1 MASSKERKGKKPRQ
15 KKMKGNIL
23 EQIKD
28 VYFKDLPD
36 WLQSDLMEIHK
47 IIVQGCHDEWQK
59 PFYDDLRKS
68 DWAKSMYDEFIEMP
82 MGKRNTGSA
91 RLYKK
96 KNRYSC
102 MIQITGHVPNNR
114 EDIPH
119 EEFHEFIR
127 AVHINLKAKIR
138 RKYDMALVCESEHGE
153 HFEGFDVW
161 PKQKVAKELWDQY
174 PDVKVI
180 EDKPH
185 TEEEV
190 TESTHI
196 YSMDLECLPYGLQ
209 ERVLASNRFIRD
221 NIMVHASDKLLGE
234 KGFAEFVSS
243 ADLMDDDVG
252 YTEITEAEES
262 NGRIYLTGPLHLK
275 GVKDYKE
282 EVTDLIRYTCDNLN
296 FLMKNDPTKKV
307 LFERNQFVLDLQPEY
322 ADKVV
327 EYALVEST
335 EPNLEKKTKLDAFVI
350 QHNVD
355 HSNSRIDMSMLEQ
368 AEKATGTKFGKE
380 LTAYLLKYGYLG
392 FEHVELYGMNSR
404 QGLKSDLVSQT
415 KYLHQHY
422 PDTSSLVA
430 IENQGEGDY
439 YLVDSED
446 NVYEYDTN
454 MKQLR
459 KTGLKL
465 FKYILKRFKAA
476 LKDSEPHKTKTY
488 NKESADDDFFYQE
501 SDDHSEP
508 SNPRTTLDSLADT
521 ILKSQSVTLSVAN
534 TIATVITTHL
544 LKEWAPGYTKFNIVL
559 SKANTGNT
567 LELKIPTMT
576 RDFIGRFVESRESVE
591 GFLHQN
597 PTITVRMSSDIF
609 RTMKNKSDLYTFFR
623 SLIKYYADGLPRCAL
638 RLQSAIGTLHRKQKF
653 QLTQSTLRGLVVLP
667 FKMLTVFDDV
677 DMTKKNFNVTVKEI
691 ASVCKYITGIAQN
704 HSSDDKNSILD
715 GLRTVIDAF
724 NECTEFDENLK
735 AIRAAFT
742 YLQEVFM
749 DPDAWE
755 KSNGI
760 GQDQQV
766 VLHETYPPP
775 YPAVDYL
782 QEATRLKKPKQ
793 LPRDLVAYIPIE
805 TDSIDGAN
813 DTMMLASFCL
823 GIVALVEDYIELID
837 TANPRY
843 IVPHPRPYLV
853 TLRTELLECY
863 KNIMATKIPD
873 KKNRPYLDI
882 HYPAGMEG

>member
-161 PKQKVAKELWDQY
+161 PKQKVAKELWEQY
-174 PDVKVI
+174 PDVKII

-185 TEEEV
+185 TEAEV
-190 TESTHI
+190 TESTHT

-209 ERVLASNRFIRD
+209 ERVLASNEFIRG
-221 NIMVHASDKLLGE
+221 NITMNASDKLLGE

-243 ADLMDDDVG
+243 ADLTDDDVG
-252 YTEITEAEES
+252 YTEITESENS
-262 NGRIYLTGPLHLK
+262 VGRIYLTGPLYLK

-296 FLMKNDPTKKV
+296 FLMKDPTKKV
-307 LFERNQFVLDLQPEY
+307 IFERNQFVLELQPEY
-322 ADKVV
+322 AGKVV
-327 EYALVEST
+327 EYALVESA
-335 EPNLEKKTKLDAFVI
+335 EPILEKKTKLDPSI
-350 QHNVD
+350 
-355 HSNSRIDMSMLEQ
+355 
-368 AEKATGTKFGKE
+368 
-380 LTAYLLKYGYLG
+380 
-392 FEHVELYGMNSR
+392 
-404 QGLKSDLVSQT
+404 
-415 KYLHQHY
+415 
-422 PDTSSLVA
+422 
-430 IENQGEGDY
+430 
-439 YLVDSED
+439 
-446 NVYEYDTN
+446 
-454 MKQLR
+454 LR
-459 KTGLKL
+459 KANT
-465 FKYILKRFKAA
+465 YIG
-476 LKDSEPHKTKTY
+476 
-488 NKESADDDFFYQE
+488 ESADDDFFYDDFFYQE

-508 SNPRTTLDSLADT
+508 SNPRATLDSLADT
-521 ILKSQSVTLSVAN
+521 ILKSQSVTPAVAN

-597 PTITVRMSSDIF
+597 PTITVRMSSSIF

-677 DMTKKNFNVTVKEI
+677 DMRKKNFNVTAKEI
-691 ASVCKYITGIAQN
+691 ASVCKYITDIAQN

-715 GLRTVIDAF
+715 GLRKVIDAF

-735 AIRAAFT
+735 AIRAAYT
-742 YLQEVFM
+742 YLQEGFM
-749 DPDAWE
+749 DSDAWE

-760 GQDQQV
+760 WQDQQV
-766 VLHETYPPP
+766 DLQETYHHPDPEV
-775 YPAVDYL
+775 AYL
-782 QEATRLKKPKQ
+782 QEANRVKKLKK
-793 LPRDLVAYIPIE
+793 LPRDLVAYITIE
-805 TDSIDGAN
+805 TESIEDAN
-813 DTMMLASFCL
+813 DKMMIASYCL
-823 GIVALVEDYIELID
+823 GKLDIVEWYIELID

-882 HYPAGMEG
+882 QYPAGMEG

>member
-59 PFYDDLRKS
+59 PFYDDLRKN

-161 PKQKVAKELWDQY
+161 PKQKIAKELWEQY

-196 YSMDLECLPYGLQ
+196 YSMDFECLPYGLQ
-209 ERVLASNRFIRD
+209 ERVLASNEYIRD
-221 NIMVHASDKLLGE
+221 NITENASDKLLGE

-252 YTEITEAEES
+252 YTEITESEEAT
-262 NGRIYLTGPLHLK
+262 GRIYLTGPLYLK

-296 FLMKNDPTKKV
+296 FLMHDSTKKV
-307 LFERNQFVLDLQPEY
+307 LFERNQFVLALQPEY
-322 ADKVV
+322 AGKVV
-327 EYALVEST
+327 AYALVESA
-335 EPNLEKKTKLDAFVI
+335 EPNLEK
-350 QHNVD
+350 
-355 HSNSRIDMSMLEQ
+355 
-368 AEKATGTKFGKE
+368 
-380 LTAYLLKYGYLG
+380 
-392 FEHVELYGMNSR
+392 
-404 QGLKSDLVSQT
+404 
-415 KYLHQHY
+415 
-422 PDTSSLVA
+422 
-430 IENQGEGDY
+430 
-439 YLVDSED
+439 
-446 NVYEYDTN
+446 
-454 MKQLR
+454 
-459 KTGLKL
+459 
-465 FKYILKRFKAA
+465 KRFKAA
-476 LKDSEPHKTKTY
+476 LKDSKLHKDKIHK
-488 NKESADDDFFYQE
+488 NEFIDGDFFYRE
-501 SDDHSEP
+501 SDDRSEP
-508 SNPRTTLDSLADT
+508 SNPRATLDSLADT
-521 ILKSQSVTLSVAN
+521 ILKSQSVTPAVAN

-559 SKANTGNT
+559 SKANTGNV

-597 PTITVRMSSDIF
+597 PTITVRMSPGIF

-623 SLIKYYADGLPRCAL
+623 SLIKYYAEGLPRCAL
-638 RLQSAIGTLHRKQKF
+638 HLQSAIGTLHRKQKF

-691 ASVCKYITGIAQN
+691 GSVYKYITGIAQSY
-704 HSSDDKNSILD
+704 SSDDKNSILD
-715 GLRTVIDAF
+715 GLRKVIDAF

-735 AIRAAFT
+735 AIRAAVT
-742 YLQEVFM
+742 YLQEGFI
-749 DPDAWE
+749 DSDAWE
-755 KSNGI
+755 KHNGI
-760 GQDQQV
+760 WQDQQV
-766 VLHETYPPP
+766 DFQETYHHPDPEV
-775 YPAVDYL
+775 AYL
-782 QEATRLKKPKQ
+782 QEANRVKKLKK
-793 LPRDLVAYIPIE
+793 LPRDLVAYITIE
-805 TDSIDGAN
+805 TESIEDAN
-813 DTMMLASFCL
+813 DKMMIASYCL
-823 GIVALVEDYIELID
+823 GKLDIVEWYIELID

>member
-59 PFYDDLRKS
+59 SFYDDLRKS

-161 PKQKVAKELWDQY
+161 PKQKVAKELWEQY
-174 PDVKVI
+174 PNVKVI

-190 TESTHI
+190 TESTRT
-196 YSMDLECLPYGLQ
+196 YSMDFECLPYGLQ
-209 ERVLASNRFIRD
+209 ERVLASNEFIRN
-221 NIMVHASDKLLGE
+221 NITVHASDKLLGE

-296 FLMKNDPTKKV
+296 FLMKDPTKKV
-307 LFERNQFVLDLQPEY
+307 LFERNQFVLELQPGY

-327 EYALVEST
+327 EYALVESA
-335 EPNLEKKTKLDAFVI
+335 EPILKKKTKAKI
-350 QHNVD
+350 Y
-355 HSNSRIDMSMLEQ
+355 
-368 AEKATGTKFGKE
+368 KG
-380 LTAYLLKYGYLG
+380 
-392 FEHVELYGMNSR
+392 
-404 QGLKSDLVSQT
+404 
-415 KYLHQHY
+415 
-422 PDTSSLVA
+422 
-430 IENQGEGDY
+430 
-439 YLVDSED
+439 
-446 NVYEYDTN
+446 
-454 MKQLR
+454 
-459 KTGLKL
+459 
-465 FKYILKRFKAA
+465 
-476 LKDSEPHKTKTY
+476 
-488 NKESADDDFFYQE
+488 ESAEDDFFYQE
-501 SDDHSEP
+501 SDDRSEP
-508 SNPRTTLDSLADT
+508 SNPRATLDSLADT
-521 ILKSQSVTLSVAN
+521 ILKTQSVTPAVAN

-597 PTITVRMSSDIF
+597 PTITVRMSSGIF

-677 DMTKKNFNVTVKEI
+677 DMSKKNFNVTAKEI
-691 ASVCKYITGIAQN
+691 ASVCKYITGITQN

-715 GLRTVIDAF
+715 GLRNVIDAF

-735 AIRAAFT
+735 AIRAAFA
-742 YLQEVFM
+742 YMENGFI
-749 DPDAWE
+749 DSDAWE

-760 GQDQQV
+760 WQDQQV
-766 VLHETYPPP
+766 DLQETYHHPDPEV
-775 YPAVDYL
+775 AYL
-782 QEATRLKKPKQ
+782 QEANRVKKLKK
-793 LPRDLVAYIPIE
+793 LPRDLVAYITIE
-805 TDSIDGAN
+805 TESIEDAN
-813 DTMMLASFCL
+813 DKMMIASYCL
-823 GIVALVEDYIELID
+823 GKLDIVEWYIELID

-873 KKNRPYLDI
+873 KKNRPYLDVQ
-882 HYPAGMEG
+882 YPAGMEG

>member
-59 PFYDDLRKS
+59 PFYDDLRKN

-161 PKQKVAKELWDQY
+161 PKQKVAKELWEQY

-190 TESTHI
+190 TESTHT
-196 YSMDLECLPYGLQ
+196 YTMDLECLPYGLQ
-209 ERVLASNRFIRD
+209 ERVLASNAFIRD
-221 NIMVHASDKLLGE
+221 NIAANASDKLLGE

-252 YTEITEAEES
+252 YTEILESEES
-262 NGRIYLTGPLHLK
+262 NGRIYLTGPLYIK

-296 FLMKNDPTKKV
+296 FLMKDPTKKV
-307 LFERNQFVLDLQPEY
+307 LFERNQFVLELQPEY
-322 ADKVV
+322 AGKVV
-327 EYALVEST
+327 EYALVERA
-335 EPNLEKKTKLDAFVI
+335 EPILKKKTKAKI
-350 QHNVD
+350 Y
-355 HSNSRIDMSMLEQ
+355 
-368 AEKATGTKFGKE
+368 K
-380 LTAYLLKYGYLG
+380 
-392 FEHVELYGMNSR
+392 
-404 QGLKSDLVSQT
+404 
-415 KYLHQHY
+415 
-422 PDTSSLVA
+422 
-430 IENQGEGDY
+430 GES
-439 YLVDSED
+439 V
-446 NVYEYDTN
+446 
-454 MKQLR
+454 
-459 KTGLKL
+459 
-465 FKYILKRFKAA
+465 
-476 LKDSEPHKTKTY
+476 
-488 NKESADDDFFYQE
+488 DDDFFYQE

-508 SNPRTTLDSLADT
+508 SNPRATLDSLADT
-521 ILKSQSVTLSVAN
+521 ILKSQSVTPAVAN
-534 TIATVITTHL
+534 TIATVIATHL

-567 LELKIPTMT
+567 LELKIPTVT
-576 RDFIGRFVESRESVE
+576 RDFIGRFVESRESIE

-597 PTITVRMSSDIF
+597 PTITVRMSSGIF

-677 DMTKKNFNVTVKEI
+677 DMTKKNFNITTKEI
-691 ASVCKYITGIAQN
+691 ASVCKYITDIAQN

-735 AIRAAFT
+735 AIRSAFA
-742 YLQEVFM
+742 YMENGFI
-749 DPDAWE
+749 DSDAWE

-760 GQDQQV
+760 WQDQQV
-766 VLHETYPPP
+766 DLQETYHHPDPEV
-775 YPAVDYL
+775 AYL
-782 QEATRLKKPKQ
+782 QEANRVKKLKK
-793 LPRDLVAYIPIE
+793 LPRDLVAYITIE
-805 TDSIDGAN
+805 TESID
-813 DTMMLASFCL
+813 
-823 GIVALVEDYIELID
+823 
-837 TANPRY
+837 
-843 IVPHPRPYLV
+843 HQ
-853 TLRTELLECY
+853 LRVGGGG
-863 KNIMATKIPD
+863 
-873 KKNRPYLDI
+873 R
-882 HYPAGMEG
+882 PAGARLHLQHRHHRAQRRHLDGGVLLREQEDLPRERKGCLSAVRAWNEKTGAPASL

>member
-161 PKQKVAKELWDQY
+161 PKQKVAKELWEQY

-196 YSMDLECLPYGLQ
+196 YSMDFECLPYGLQ
-209 ERVLASNRFIRD
+209 ERVLASNEFIRN
-221 NIMVHASDKLLGE
+221 NIIVHASDKLLGE

-243 ADLMDDDVG
+243 ADLTDDDVG
-252 YTEITEAEES
+252 YTEITESEES
-262 NGRIYLTGPLHLK
+262 NGRIYLTGPLYLK

-282 EVTDLIRYTCDNLN
+282 EVTDLIRYTCDQLN
-296 FLMKNDPTKKV
+296 FLMKDPTKKV

-322 ADKVV
+322 AGKVV
-327 EYALVEST
+327 EYALVEGA
-335 EPNLEKKTKLDAFVI
+335 EPILEKKTK
-350 QHNVD
+350 VD
-355 HSNSRIDMSMLEQ
+355 YSI
-368 AEKATGTKFGKE
+368 
-380 LTAYLLKYGYLG
+380 
-392 FEHVELYGMNSR
+392 
-404 QGLKSDLVSQT
+404 
-415 KYLHQHY
+415 
-422 PDTSSLVA
+422 
-430 IENQGEGDY
+430 
-439 YLVDSED
+439 
-446 NVYEYDTN
+446 
-454 MKQLR
+454 LR
-459 KTGLKL
+459 KANT
-465 FKYILKRFKAA
+465 YIG
-476 LKDSEPHKTKTY
+476 
-488 NKESADDDFFYQE
+488 ESADDDFFYQE
-501 SDDHSEP
+501 SDDRSEP
-508 SNPRTTLDSLADT
+508 SNPRATLDSLADT
-521 ILKSQSVTLSVAN
+521 ILKSQSVTPAVAN

-591 GFLHQN
+591 GFLHQD
-597 PTITVRMSSDIF
+597 PTITVRMSSGIF

-677 DMTKKNFNVTVKEI
+677 DMSKKNFNVTAKEI

-715 GLRTVIDAF
+715 GLRKVIDAF

-735 AIRAAFT
+735 AIRAAYS
-742 YLQEVFM
+742 YLQEGFI
-749 DPDAWE
+749 DSDAWE

-760 GQDQQV
+760 WQDQQV
-766 VLHETYPPP
+766 DLQETYHHPDPEV
-775 YPAVDYL
+775 AYL
-782 QEATRLKKPKQ
+782 QEANRVKKLKK
-793 LPRDLVAYIPIE
+793 LPRDLVAYITIE
-805 TDSIDGAN
+805 TESIEDAN
-813 DTMMLASFCL
+813 DKMMIASYCL
-823 GIVALVEDYIELID
+823 GKLDIVEWYIELID

-873 KKNRPYLDI
+873 KKNRPYLDVQ
-882 HYPAGMEG
+882 YPAGMEG

>member
-161 PKQKVAKELWDQY
+161 PKQKVAKELWEQY
-174 PDVKVI
+174 PDVKII

-185 TEEEV
+185 TEAEV
-190 TESTHI
+190 TESTHT

-209 ERVLASNRFIRD
+209 ERVLASNEFIRG
-221 NIMVHASDKLLGE
+221 NITMNASDKLLGE

-243 ADLMDDDVG
+243 ADLTDDDVG
-252 YTEITEAEES
+252 YTEITESENS
-262 NGRIYLTGPLHLK
+262 VGRIYLTGPLYLK

-296 FLMKNDPTKKV
+296 FLMKDPTKKV
-307 LFERNQFVLDLQPEY
+307 IFERNQFVLELQPEY
-322 ADKVV
+322 AGKVV
-327 EYALVEST
+327 EYALVESA
-335 EPNLEKKTKLDAFVI
+335 EPILEKKTKLDPSI
-350 QHNVD
+350 
-355 HSNSRIDMSMLEQ
+355 
-368 AEKATGTKFGKE
+368 
-380 LTAYLLKYGYLG
+380 
-392 FEHVELYGMNSR
+392 
-404 QGLKSDLVSQT
+404 
-415 KYLHQHY
+415 
-422 PDTSSLVA
+422 
-430 IENQGEGDY
+430 
-439 YLVDSED
+439 
-446 NVYEYDTN
+446 
-454 MKQLR
+454 LR
-459 KTGLKL
+459 KANT
-465 FKYILKRFKAA
+465 YIG
-476 LKDSEPHKTKTY
+476 
-488 NKESADDDFFYQE
+488 ESADDDFFYDDFFYQE

-508 SNPRTTLDSLADT
+508 SNPRATLDSLADT
-521 ILKSQSVTLSVAN
+521 ILKSQSVTPAVAN

-597 PTITVRMSSDIF
+597 PTITVRMSSGIF

-677 DMTKKNFNVTVKEI
+677 DMSKKNFNVTTKEM
-691 ASVCKYITGIAQN
+691 AGVCKYITNIAQN

-715 GLRTVIDAF
+715 GLRSVINAF
-724 NECTEFDENLK
+724 NESTEFDENLK

-742 YLQEVFM
+742 YLEKGLTES
-749 DPDAWE
+749 DAWE
-755 KSNGI
+755 KHNGI
-760 GQDQQV
+760 WQDQQV
-766 VLHETYPPP
+766 DLQETYHHPDPEV
-775 YPAVDYL
+775 AYL
-782 QEATRLKKPKQ
+782 QEANRVKKLKK
-793 LPRDLVAYIPIE
+793 LPRDLVAYITIE
-805 TDSIDGAN
+805 TESIEDAN
-813 DTMMLASFCL
+813 DKMMIASYCL
-823 GIVALVEDYIELID
+823 GKLDIVEWYIELID

-882 HYPAGMEG
+882 QYPAGMEG

>member
-161 PKQKVAKELWDQY
+161 PKQKVAKELWEQY

-190 TESTHI
+190 TESTHT
-196 YSMDLECLPYGLQ
+196 YTMDLECLPYGLQ
-209 ERVLASNRFIRD
+209 ETVLVSNAFIRD
-221 NIMVHASDKLLGE
+221 NITANASDKLLGE

-243 ADLMDDDVG
+243 ADLTDDDVG
-252 YTEITEAEES
+252 YTEITESEES

-282 EVTDLIRYTCDNLN
+282 EVTDLIRYTCDQLN
-296 FLMKNDPTKKV
+296 FLMKDPTKKV

-327 EYALVEST
+327 EYALVESA
-335 EPNLEKKTKLDAFVI
+335 EPNLEKKTKRDYSIA
-350 QHNVD
+350 
-355 HSNSRIDMSMLEQ
+355 
-368 AEKATGTKFGKE
+368 
-380 LTAYLLKYGYLG
+380 
-392 FEHVELYGMNSR
+392 
-404 QGLKSDLVSQT
+404 KS
-415 KYLHQHY
+415 K
-422 PDTSSLVA
+422 
-430 IENQGEGDY
+430 
-439 YLVDSED
+439 
-446 NVYEYDTN
+446 
-454 MKQLR
+454 K
-459 KTGLKL
+459 
-465 FKYILKRFKAA
+465 KAA
-476 LKDSEPHKTKTY
+476 LKD
-488 NKESADDDFFYQE
+488 DDDFFYQE
-501 SDDHSEP
+501 SDNRSEP
-508 SNPRTTLDSLADT
+508 SNPRATLDSLADT
-521 ILKSQSVTLSVAN
+521 ILKSQSVTPAAAN

-597 PTITVRMSSDIF
+597 PTITVRMSSGIF

-677 DMTKKNFNVTVKEI
+677 DMTKKNFNVTTKEI
-691 ASVCKYITGIAQN
+691 ASVYKYITGIAQN

-715 GLRTVIDAF
+715 GLRKVIDAF

-735 AIRAAFT
+735 AIRAAYT
-742 YLQEVFM
+742 YLQEGFI
-749 DPDAWE
+749 DSDAWE

-760 GQDQQV
+760 WQDQQV
-766 VLHETYPPP
+766 DLQETYHHPDPEV
-775 YPAVDYL
+775 AYL
-782 QEATRLKKPKQ
+782 QEANRVKKLKK
-793 LPRDLVAYIPIE
+793 LPRDLVAYITIE
-805 TDSIDGAN
+805 TESIEDAN
-813 DTMMLASFCL
+813 DKMMIASYCL
-823 GIVALVEDYIELID
+823 GKLDIVEWYIELID

-873 KKNRPYLDI
+873 KKNRPYLDVQ
-882 HYPAGMEG
+882 YPAGMEG

>member
-59 PFYDDLRKS
+59 PFYDDLRKN

-161 PKQKVAKELWDQY
+161 PKQKVAKELWEQY

-190 TESTHI
+190 TESTHT

-209 ERVLASNRFIRD
+209 ERVLASNKFIRD
-221 NIMVHASDKLLGE
+221 NITVHASDKLLGE

-243 ADLMDDDVG
+243 ADLLDDDVG
-252 YTEITEAEES
+252 YTEITESEEAT
-262 NGRIYLTGPLHLK
+262 GRIYLTGPLYLK
-275 GVKDYKE
+275 GVKEYKE

-296 FLMKNDPTKKV
+296 FLMKDPTKKV
-307 LFERNQFVLDLQPEY
+307 LFERNQFVLALQPEY
-322 ADKVV
+322 AGKVV
-327 EYALVEST
+327 EYALVESA
-335 EPNLEKKTKLDAFVI
+335 EPNLAKKC
-350 QHNVD
+350 
-355 HSNSRIDMSMLEQ
+355 
-368 AEKATGTKFGKE
+368 
-380 LTAYLLKYGYLG
+380 
-392 FEHVELYGMNSR
+392 
-404 QGLKSDLVSQT
+404 
-415 KYLHQHY
+415 
-422 PDTSSLVA
+422 
-430 IENQGEGDY
+430 
-439 YLVDSED
+439 
-446 NVYEYDTN
+446 
-454 MKQLR
+454 
-459 KTGLKL
+459 
-465 FKYILKRFKAA
+465 FKAA
-476 LKDSEPHKTKTY
+476 LKDSELRKAKTY
-488 NKESADDDFFYQE
+488 KKESVDDDFFYHE
-501 SDDHSEP
+501 SDDRSEP
-508 SNPRTTLDSLADT
+508 SNPRATLDSLADT
-521 ILKSQSVTLSVAN
+521 ILKSQSVTPAVAN
-534 TIATVITTHL
+534 TIATVITSHL
-544 LKEWAPGYTKFNIVL
+544 LKEWAPGYTKFNIAL

-576 RDFIGRFVESRESVE
+576 RDFINRFVESRESVE

-597 PTITVRMSSDIF
+597 PTITVRMSPGIF

-638 RLQSAIGTLHRKQKF
+638 HLQSAIGTLHRKQKF
-653 QLTQSTLRGLVVLP
+653 QLSQSTLRGLVVLP

-677 DMTKKNFNVTVKEI
+677 DMSKKNFNVTSKEI
-691 ASVCKYITGIAQN
+691 ASVYKYITGIAQN

-735 AIRAAFT
+735 AIRAAYT
-742 YLQEVFM
+742 YLQEGFI
-749 DPDAWE
+749 DSDAWE
-755 KSNGI
+755 KLNGI
-760 GQDQQV
+760 WQDQQV
-766 VLHETYPPP
+766 DLQETYHHPDPEV
-775 YPAVDYL
+775 AYL
-782 QEATRLKKPKQ
+782 QEANRVKKLKK
-793 LPRDLVAYIPIE
+793 LPRDLVAYITIE
-805 TDSIDGAN
+805 TESIEDAN
-813 DTMMLASFCL
+813 DKMMIASYCL
-823 GIVALVEDYIELID
+823 GKLDIVEWYIELID

-873 KKNRPYLDI
+873 KKNRPYLDVQ
-882 HYPAGMEG
+882 YPAGMEG

>member
-28 VYFKDLPD
+28 VYFKDLPN

-114 EDIPH
+114 EDIQH

-127 AVHINLKAKIR
+127 AVHISLKAKIR

-161 PKQKVAKELWDQY
+161 PKQKVAKELWEQY
-174 PDVKVI
+174 PDVRVI

-190 TESTHI
+190 TESATEFTHPKT
-196 YSMDLECLPYGLQ
+196 YVLEMGNLPIGLQ
-209 ERVLASNRFIRD
+209 SGLLSIQEAAKRELSR
-221 NIMVHASDKLLGE
+221 NISEEVQQMQVYGDFLEGVTKQTPE
-234 KGFAEFVSS
+234 
-243 ADLMDDDVG
+243 VG
-252 YTEITEAEES
+252 YTEITESNGQFTGQILVSAPLKLKASLKPYVEEITKVLTETTQRLNTALGDGTKHLEFTENRFVCTLTSEYAEKLLDYSHDQSSCMVERRDLLGNQSEFFYCEADTTEES
-262 NGRIYLTGPLHLK
+262 
-275 GVKDYKE
+275 
-282 EVTDLIRYTCDNLN
+282 
-296 FLMKNDPTKKV
+296 
-307 LFERNQFVLDLQPEY
+307 
-322 ADKVV
+322 
-327 EYALVEST
+327 
-335 EPNLEKKTKLDAFVI
+335 
-350 QHNVD
+350 
-355 HSNSRIDMSMLEQ
+355 
-368 AEKATGTKFGKE
+368 
-380 LTAYLLKYGYLG
+380 
-392 FEHVELYGMNSR
+392 
-404 QGLKSDLVSQT
+404 
-415 KYLHQHY
+415 
-422 PDTSSLVA
+422 
-430 IENQGEGDY
+430 
-439 YLVDSED
+439 
-446 NVYEYDTN
+446 
-454 MKQLR
+454 
-459 KTGLKL
+459 
-465 FKYILKRFKAA
+465 
-476 LKDSEPHKTKTY
+476 
-488 NKESADDDFFYQE
+488 
-501 SDDHSEP
+501 
-508 SNPRTTLDSLADT
+508 SNPRATLDSLAESL
-521 ILKSQSVTLSVAN
+521 LKSQSVTPAVAN
-534 TIATVITTHL
+534 TIATLITTHF

-597 PTITVRMSSDIF
+597 PTITVRMSSGIF
-609 RTMKNKSDLYTFFR
+609 RTMKNKSDLYNFFR
-623 SLIKYYADGLPRCAL
+623 SMIKYYADGLPRCAL

-677 DMTKKNFNVTVKEI
+677 DMSKKNFNVTAKEI
-691 ASVCKYITGIAQN
+691 TSVCKYITNIAQN

-715 GLRTVIDAF
+715 GLRSVIHAF
-724 NECTEFDENLK
+724 NESTEFDENLK

-742 YLQEVFM
+742 YLEKGLTES
-749 DPDAWE
+749 DAWE
-755 KSNGI
+755 KHNGI
-760 GQDQQV
+760 WQDQQV
-766 VLHETYPPP
+766 DLQETYHHPDPEV
-775 YPAVDYL
+775 AYL
-782 QEATRLKKPKQ
+782 QEANRVKKLKK
-793 LPRDLVAYIPIE
+793 LPRDLVAYITIE
-805 TDSIDGAN
+805 TESIEDAN
-813 DTMMLASFCL
+813 DKMMIASYCL
-823 GIVALVEDYIELID
+823 GKLDIVEWYIELID

-882 HYPAGMEG
+882 QYPAGLEG

>member
-59 PFYDDLRKS
+59 AFYDDLRKS

-161 PKQKVAKELWDQY
+161 PKQKVAKELWEQY

-196 YSMDLECLPYGLQ
+196 YSMDLECLPYDLQ
-209 ERVLASNRFIRD
+209 ERVLTSNEFIRD
-221 NIMVHASDKLLGE
+221 NITENASDKLLGE
-234 KGFAEFVSS
+234 KGFAEFVASV
-243 ADLMDDDVG
+243 DLTDDDVG
-252 YTEITEAEES
+252 YTEITESEES
-262 NGRIYLTGPLHLK
+262 SGRIYLTGPLYLK

-282 EVTDLIRYTCDNLN
+282 EVTDLIRYTCDQLN
-296 FLMKNDPTKKV
+296 YLMKDPTKKV
-307 LFERNQFVLDLQPEY
+307 LFERNQFVLALQPEY

-327 EYALVEST
+327 AYALVESA
-335 EPNLEKKTKLDAFVI
+335 EPNLKKKTKLDAFVI

-355 HSNSRIDMSMLEQ
+355 HSNSQIDASMLEQ

-439 YLVDSED
+439 YLVDGED

-476 LKDSEPHKTKTY
+476 LKDSEPRKAKTY
-488 NKESADDDFFYQE
+488 KKESADNDFFYHE
-501 SDDHSEP
+501 SDDRSEP
-508 SNPRTTLDSLADT
+508 SNPRATLDSLADT
-521 ILKSQSVTLSVAN
+521 ILKSQSVTPAVAN

-597 PTITVRMSSDIF
+597 PTITVRMSPGIF

-677 DMTKKNFNVTVKEI
+677 DMTKKNFNVTSKEI
-691 ASVCKYITGIAQN
+691 TSVCKYITGIAQN

-735 AIRAAFT
+735 AIRAAFA
-742 YLQEVFM
+742 YMENGVI
-749 DPDAWE
+749 DSDAWE

-760 GQDQQV
+760 WQDQQV
-766 VLHETYPPP
+766 DLQETYHHPDPEV
-775 YPAVDYL
+775 AYL
-782 QEATRLKKPKQ
+782 QEANRVKKLKK
-793 LPRDLVAYIPIE
+793 LPRDLVAYITIE
-805 TDSIDGAN
+805 TESIEDAN
-813 DTMMLASFCL
+813 DKMMIASYCL
-823 GIVALVEDYIELID
+823 GKLDIVEWYIELID

-873 KKNRPYLDI
+873 KKNRPYLDVQ
-882 HYPAGMEG
+882 YPAGLEG

>member
-59 PFYDDLRKS
+59 PFYDDLRKN

-161 PKQKVAKELWDQY
+161 PKQKVAKELWEQY

-190 TESTHI
+190 TESATEFTHPKTYVLEI
-196 YSMDLECLPYGLQ
+196 GDLPIGLQ
-209 ERVLASNRFIRD
+209 SG
-221 NIMVHASDKLLGE
+221 LLSIQEAAKRELSRSIPEEVQQMQVYGDFLE
-234 KGFAEFVSS
+234 GVTKQTSE
-243 ADLMDDDVG
+243 VG
-252 YTEITEAEES
+252 YTEITESNGQFTGRILVSAPVKLKASLKPHAEE
-262 NGRIYLTGPLHLK
+262 IA
-275 GVKDYKE
+275 
-282 EVTDLIRYTCDNLN
+282 
-296 FLMKNDPTKKV
+296 KV
-307 LFERNQFVLDLQPEY
+307 LTETTQRLNTALGDATKVLEFTDNQFMCTLTSEY
-322 ADKVV
+322 AEKLLDYSHDQSSRMV
-327 EYALVEST
+327 ERRDLLEDPSEFVYCEADAT
-335 EPNLEKKTKLDAFVI
+335 E
-350 QHNVD
+350 
-355 HSNSRIDMSMLEQ
+355 
-368 AEKATGTKFGKE
+368 
-380 LTAYLLKYGYLG
+380 
-392 FEHVELYGMNSR
+392 
-404 QGLKSDLVSQT
+404 
-415 KYLHQHY
+415 
-422 PDTSSLVA
+422 
-430 IENQGEGDY
+430 
-439 YLVDSED
+439 
-446 NVYEYDTN
+446 
-454 MKQLR
+454 
-459 KTGLKL
+459 
-465 FKYILKRFKAA
+465 
-476 LKDSEPHKTKTY
+476 
-488 NKESADDDFFYQE
+488 
-501 SDDHSEP
+501 EP
-508 SNPRTTLDSLADT
+508 SNPRATLDSLADT
-521 ILKSQSVTLSVAN
+521 ILKSQSVTPAVAN

-597 PTITVRMSSDIF
+597 PTITVRMSSSIF

-677 DMTKKNFNVTVKEI
+677 DMSKKNFNVTVKEI

-742 YLQEVFM
+742 YLQEGFI
-749 DPDAWE
+749 DSDAWE

-760 GQDQQV
+760 WQDQQV
-766 VLHETYPPP
+766 DLQETYHHPDPEV
-775 YPAVDYL
+775 AYL
-782 QEATRLKKPKQ
+782 QEANRVKKLKK
-793 LPRDLVAYIPIE
+793 LPRDLVAYITIE
-805 TDSIDGAN
+805 TESIEDAN
-813 DTMMLASFCL
+813 DKMMIASYCL
-823 GIVALVEDYIELID
+823 GKLDIVEWYIELID

-882 HYPAGMEG
+882 QYPAGMEG

>member
-161 PKQKVAKELWDQY
+161 PKQKVAKELWEQY
-174 PDVKVI
+174 PDVKII

-190 TESTHI
+190 TESTHT

-209 ERVLASNRFIRD
+209 ERVLASNEFIRG
-221 NIMVHASDKLLGE
+221 NIIANASDRLLGE

-243 ADLMDDDVG
+243 ADLTDDDVG
-252 YTEITEAEES
+252 YTEITESEES
-262 NGRIYLTGPLHLK
+262 NGRIYLTGPLYLK

-296 FLMKNDPTKKV
+296 WLMKDPTKKV
-307 LFERNQFVLDLQPEY
+307 LFERNQFVLELQPEY
-322 ADKVV
+322 AGKVV
-327 EYALVEST
+327 EYALVESA
-335 EPNLEKKTKLDAFVI
+335 EPILEKKTKLDPSI
-350 QHNVD
+350 
-355 HSNSRIDMSMLEQ
+355 
-368 AEKATGTKFGKE
+368 
-380 LTAYLLKYGYLG
+380 
-392 FEHVELYGMNSR
+392 
-404 QGLKSDLVSQT
+404 
-415 KYLHQHY
+415 
-422 PDTSSLVA
+422 
-430 IENQGEGDY
+430 
-439 YLVDSED
+439 
-446 NVYEYDTN
+446 
-454 MKQLR
+454 LR
-459 KTGLKL
+459 KANT
-465 FKYILKRFKAA
+465 YIG
-476 LKDSEPHKTKTY
+476 
-488 NKESADDDFFYQE
+488 ESADDDFFYDDFFYQE
-501 SDDHSEP
+501 SDDRSEP
-508 SNPRTTLDSLADT
+508 SNPRATLDSLADT
-521 ILKSQSVTLSVAN
+521 ILKSQSVTPAVAN

-597 PTITVRMSSDIF
+597 PTITVRMSSGIF

-677 DMTKKNFNVTVKEI
+677 DMSKKNFNVTAKEI

-735 AIRAAFT
+735 TIRAAYT
-742 YLQEVFM
+742 YLQEGFI
-749 DPDAWE
+749 DSDAWE

-760 GQDQQV
+760 WQDQQV
-766 VLHETYPPP
+766 DLQETYHHPDPEV
-775 YPAVDYL
+775 AYL
-782 QEATRLKKPKQ
+782 QEANRVKKLKK
-793 LPRDLVAYIPIE
+793 LPRDLVAYITIE
-805 TDSIDGAN
+805 TESIEDAN
-813 DTMMLASFCL
+813 DKMMIASYCL
-823 GIVALVEDYIELID
+823 GKLDIVEWYIELID

-882 HYPAGMEG
+882 QYPAGMEG

>member
-59 PFYDDLRKS
+59 PFYDDLRKN

-161 PKQKVAKELWDQY
+161 PKQKVAKELWEQY

-190 TESTHI
+190 TESATEFTHPKT
-196 YSMDLECLPYGLQ
+196 YVLEMGDLPIGLQ
-209 ERVLASNRFIRD
+209 SGLLSIQEAAKRELSR
-221 NIMVHASDKLLGE
+221 NISEEVQQMQVYGDFL
-234 KGFAEFVSS
+234 KGVTKQTSE
-243 ADLMDDDVG
+243 VG
-252 YTEITEAEES
+252 YTEITESNGQFTGRILVSAPLKLKASLKPYAEE
-262 NGRIYLTGPLHLK
+262 IA
-275 GVKDYKE
+275 
-282 EVTDLIRYTCDNLN
+282 
-296 FLMKNDPTKKV
+296 KV
-307 LFERNQFVLDLQPEY
+307 LTETTQRLNTALRDATKVLEFTDNQFACTLTPEY
-322 ADKVV
+322 AEKLLDYSHDQSSCIAERRDLLEDPSEFVYC
-327 EYALVEST
+327 EAEATEES
-335 EPNLEKKTKLDAFVI
+335 
-350 QHNVD
+350 
-355 HSNSRIDMSMLEQ
+355 
-368 AEKATGTKFGKE
+368 
-380 LTAYLLKYGYLG
+380 
-392 FEHVELYGMNSR
+392 
-404 QGLKSDLVSQT
+404 
-415 KYLHQHY
+415 
-422 PDTSSLVA
+422 
-430 IENQGEGDY
+430 
-439 YLVDSED
+439 
-446 NVYEYDTN
+446 
-454 MKQLR
+454 
-459 KTGLKL
+459 
-465 FKYILKRFKAA
+465 
-476 LKDSEPHKTKTY
+476 
-488 NKESADDDFFYQE
+488 
-501 SDDHSEP
+501 
-508 SNPRTTLDSLADT
+508 SNPRATLDSLADT
-521 ILKSQSVTLSVAN
+521 ILKSQSVTPAVAN
-534 TIATVITTHL
+534 TIATVITSHL

-597 PTITVRMSSDIF
+597 PTITVRMSSSIF

-677 DMTKKNFNVTVKEI
+677 DMTKKNFNVTSKEI
-691 ASVCKYITGIAQN
+691 TSVCKYITGIAQN

-715 GLRTVIDAF
+715 GLRTVIYAF

-735 AIRAAFT
+735 AIRAAFA
-742 YLQEVFM
+742 YMENGVI
-749 DPDAWE
+749 DSDAWE

-760 GQDQQV
+760 WQDQQV
-766 VLHETYPPP
+766 DLQETYHHPDPEV
-775 YPAVDYL
+775 AYL
-782 QEATRLKKPKQ
+782 QEANRVKKLKK
-793 LPRDLVAYIPIE
+793 LPRDLVAYITIE
-805 TDSIDGAN
+805 TESIEDAN
-813 DTMMLASFCL
+813 DKMMIASYCL
-823 GIVALVEDYIELID
+823 GKLDIVEWYIELID

-873 KKNRPYLDI
+873 KKNRPYLDVQ
-882 HYPAGMEG
+882 YPAGMEG

>member
-59 PFYDDLRKS
+59 PFYDDLRNN

-161 PKQKVAKELWDQY
+161 PKQKVAKELWEQY

-221 NIMVHASDKLLGE
+221 NITVHASDKLLGE

-262 NGRIYLTGPLHLK
+262 NGRIYLTGPLYLK

-282 EVTDLIRYTCDNLN
+282 EVTDLIRYTCDQLN
-296 FLMKNDPTKKV
+296 WLMHDPTKKV
-307 LFERNQFVLDLQPEY
+307 LFERNQFVLDLQPGY

-327 EYALVEST
+327 EYALVES
-335 EPNLEKKTKLDAFVI
+335 
-350 QHNVD
+350 
-355 HSNSRIDMSMLEQ
+355 
-368 AEKATGTKFGKE
+368 AEA
-380 LTAYLLKYGYLG
+380 
-392 FEHVELYGMNSR
+392 
-404 QGLKSDLVSQT
+404 
-415 KYLHQHY
+415 
-422 PDTSSLVA
+422 
-430 IENQGEGDY
+430 
-439 YLVDSED
+439 
-446 NVYEYDTN
+446 
-454 MKQLR
+454 
-459 KTGLKL
+459 
-465 FKYILKRFKAA
+465 KRFKAA
-476 LKDSEPHKTKTY
+476 LKDSELRKAKTDK
-488 NKESADDDFFYQE
+488 KESADDDFFYQE
-501 SDDHSEP
+501 SDDRSEP
-508 SNPRTTLDSLADT
+508 SNPRATLDSLADT
-521 ILKSQSVTLSVAN
+521 ILKSQSVTPAVAN
-534 TIATVITTHL
+534 TIATMITTHL

-597 PTITVRMSSDIF
+597 PTITVRMSSGIF
-609 RTMKNKSDLYTFFR
+609 RTMKNKSDLYNFFR

-677 DMTKKNFNVTVKEI
+677 DMSKKNFNITAKEI
-691 ASVCKYITGIAQN
+691 ASVCKYITDIAQN
-704 HSSDDKNSILD
+704 RSSDDKNSILD

-735 AIRAAFT
+735 AIRSAYT
-742 YLQEVFM
+742 YLQEGFI
-749 DPDAWE
+749 DSGAWE

-760 GQDQQV
+760 WQDQQV
-766 VLHETYPPP
+766 DLQETYHHPDPEV
-775 YPAVDYL
+775 AYL
-782 QEATRLKKPKQ
+782 QEANRVKKLKK
-793 LPRDLVAYIPIE
+793 LPRDLVAYITIE
-805 TDSIDGAN
+805 TESIEDAN
-813 DTMMLASFCL
+813 DKMMIASYCL
-823 GIVALVEDYIELID
+823 GKLDIVEWYIELID

-873 KKNRPYLDI
+873 KKNRPYLDVQ
-882 HYPAGMEG
+882 YPAGLEG

>member
-161 PKQKVAKELWDQY
+161 PKQKVAKELWEQY
-174 PDVKVI
+174 PDVKVT

-190 TESTHI
+190 TESTHT
-196 YSMDLECLPYGLQ
+196 YSMDFECLPYGLQ
-209 ERVLASNRFIRD
+209 ERVLASNAFIRD
-221 NIMVHASDKLLGE
+221 NIAANASEKLQGE

-243 ADLMDDDVG
+243 ADLTDDDVG
-252 YTEITEAEES
+252 YTEITESENS
-262 NGRIYLTGPLHLK
+262 VGRIYLTGPLHLK

-282 EVTDLIRYTCDNLN
+282 EVTDLIRYTCDQLN
-296 FLMKNDPTKKV
+296 FLMKDPTKKV
-307 LFERNQFVLDLQPEY
+307 LFERNQFVLELQPEY
-322 ADKVV
+322 AGKVV
-327 EYALVEST
+327 EYALVESA
-335 EPNLEKKTKLDAFVI
+335 EPILEKKTKLDAF
-350 QHNVD
+350 N
-355 HSNSRIDMSMLEQ
+355 
-368 AEKATGTKFGKE
+368 KANTYK
-380 LTAYLLKYGYLG
+380 
-392 FEHVELYGMNSR
+392 
-404 QGLKSDLVSQT
+404 
-415 KYLHQHY
+415 
-422 PDTSSLVA
+422 
-430 IENQGEGDY
+430 GES
-439 YLVDSED
+439 V
-446 NVYEYDTN
+446 
-454 MKQLR
+454 
-459 KTGLKL
+459 
-465 FKYILKRFKAA
+465 
-476 LKDSEPHKTKTY
+476 
-488 NKESADDDFFYQE
+488 DDDFFYQE
-501 SDDHSEP
+501 SDDRSES
-508 SNPRTTLDSLADT
+508 SNPRATLDSLADT
-521 ILKSQSVTLSVAN
+521 ILKSQSVTPAVAN

-567 LELKIPTMT
+567 LELKIPAMT
-576 RDFIGRFVESRESVE
+576 RDFISRFVESRESVE

-597 PTITVRMSSDIF
+597 PTITVRMSSSIF

-677 DMTKKNFNVTVKEI
+677 DMSKKNFNVTGKEI

-735 AIRAAFT
+735 AIRAAYT
-742 YLQEVFM
+742 YLQEGFI
-749 DPDAWE
+749 DSDAWE

-760 GQDQQV
+760 WQDQQV
-766 VLHETYPPP
+766 DLQETYHHPDPEV
-775 YPAVDYL
+775 AYL
-782 QEATRLKKPKQ
+782 QEANRVKKLKK
-793 LPRDLVAYIPIE
+793 LPRDLVAYITIE
-805 TDSIDGAN
+805 TESIEDAN
-813 DTMMLASFCL
+813 DKMMIASYCL
-823 GIVALVEDYIELID
+823 GKLDIVEWYIELID

-882 HYPAGMEG
+882 QYPAGLEG

>member
-59 PFYDDLRKS
+59 PFYDDLRKN

-161 PKQKVAKELWDQY
+161 PKQKVAKELWEQY

-209 ERVLASNRFIRD
+209 ETVLASNEFIRA
-221 NIMVHASDKLLGE
+221 NITMNASDKLLGE

-262 NGRIYLTGPLHLK
+262 NGRIYLTGPLYLK

-307 LFERNQFVLDLQPEY
+307 LFERNQFVLELQPEY
-322 ADKVV
+322 AGKVV

-335 EPNLEKKTKLDAFVI
+335 EPNMEKKTKLDPSI
-350 QHNVD
+350 
-355 HSNSRIDMSMLEQ
+355 
-368 AEKATGTKFGKE
+368 
-380 LTAYLLKYGYLG
+380 
-392 FEHVELYGMNSR
+392 
-404 QGLKSDLVSQT
+404 
-415 KYLHQHY
+415 
-422 PDTSSLVA
+422 
-430 IENQGEGDY
+430 
-439 YLVDSED
+439 
-446 NVYEYDTN
+446 
-454 MKQLR
+454 LR
-459 KTGLKL
+459 KANT
-465 FKYILKRFKAA
+465 YIG
-476 LKDSEPHKTKTY
+476 
-488 NKESADDDFFYQE
+488 ESADDDFFYQE
-501 SDDHSEP
+501 SDDRSEP
-508 SNPRTTLDSLADT
+508 SNARATLDSLADT
-521 ILKSQSVTLSVAN
+521 ILKSQSVTPAVAN

-735 AIRAAFT
+735 AIRAAYT
-742 YLQEVFM
+742 YLQEGFI
-749 DPDAWE
+749 DSDAWE

-760 GQDQQV
+760 WQDQQV
-766 VLHETYPPP
+766 DLQETYHHPDPEV
-775 YPAVDYL
+775 AYL
-782 QEATRLKKPKQ
+782 QEANRVKKLKK
-793 LPRDLVAYIPIE
+793 LPRDLVAYITIE
-805 TDSIDGAN
+805 TESIEDAN
-813 DTMMLASFCL
+813 DKMMIASYCL
-823 GIVALVEDYIELID
+823 GKLDIVEWYIELID

-873 KKNRPYLDI
+873 KKNRPYLGI
-882 HYPAGMEG
+882 QYPAGLEG

>member
-59 PFYDDLRKS
+59 PIYDDLRKN

-114 EDIPH
+114 EDIQH

-127 AVHINLKAKIR
+127 AVHISLKAKIR

-161 PKQKVAKELWDQY
+161 PKQKVAKALWEQY

-190 TESTHI
+190 TESATEFTHPKT
-196 YSMDLECLPYGLQ
+196 YVLEMGDLPIGLQ
-209 ERVLASNRFIRD
+209 SGLLSIQEAAKRELSR
-221 NIMVHASDKLLGE
+221 NISEEVQQMQVYGDFLGGVIKQTPE
-234 KGFAEFVSS
+234 
-243 ADLMDDDVG
+243 VG
-252 YTEITEAEES
+252 YTEITESNGQFTGQILVSAPLKFKASLKPYAEE
-262 NGRIYLTGPLHLK
+262 IA
-275 GVKDYKE
+275 
-282 EVTDLIRYTCDNLN
+282 
-296 FLMKNDPTKKV
+296 KV
-307 LFERNQFVLDLQPEY
+307 LTETTQRLNTALGDGTKHLEFTENRFVCTLTSEY
-322 ADKVV
+322 AEKLLDYSHDQSSCIV
-327 EYALVEST
+327 ERRDL
-335 EPNLEKKTKLDAFVI
+335 LED
-350 QHNVD
+350 Q
-355 HSNSRIDMSMLEQ
+355 
-368 AEKATGTKFGKE
+368 
-380 LTAYLLKYGYLG
+380 
-392 FEHVELYGMNSR
+392 
-404 QGLKSDLVSQT
+404 
-415 KYLHQHY
+415 
-422 PDTSSLVA
+422 
-430 IENQGEGDY
+430 
-439 YLVDSED
+439 SE
-446 NVYEYDTN
+446 
-454 MKQLR
+454 
-459 KTGLKL
+459 
-465 FKYILKRFKAA
+465 
-476 LKDSEPHKTKTY
+476 
-488 NKESADDDFFYQE
+488 FFYCEADTTEE
-501 SDDHSEP
+501 S
-508 SNPRTTLDSLADT
+508 SNPRATLDSLAESL
-521 ILKSQSVTLSVAN
+521 LKSQTVTPAVAN
-534 TIATVITTHL
+534 TIATVITAHF

-559 SKANTGNT
+559 SKANTGNV

-597 PTITVRMSSDIF
+597 PTITVRMSSGIF
-609 RTMKNKSDLYTFFR
+609 RTMKNKSDLYNFFR
-623 SLIKYYADGLPRCAL
+623 SMIKYYADGLPRCAL

-677 DMTKKNFNVTVKEI
+677 DMSKKNFNVTVKEI
-691 ASVCKYITGIAQN
+691 TSVCKYITNIAQS

-715 GLRTVIDAF
+715 GLRSVINAF
-724 NECTEFDENLK
+724 NESTEFDENLK

-742 YLQEVFM
+742 YLEKGSM
-749 DPDAWE
+749 DVEGWE
-755 KSNGI
+755 KHNGI
-760 GQDQQV
+760 WQDQQV
-766 VLHETYPPP
+766 DLQETYHHPDPEV
-775 YPAVDYL
+775 AYL
-782 QEATRLKKPKQ
+782 QEANRVKKLKK
-793 LPRDLVAYIPIE
+793 LPRDLVAYITIE
-805 TDSIDGAN
+805 TESIEDAN
-813 DTMMLASFCL
+813 DKMMIASYCL
-823 GIVALVEDYIELID
+823 GKLDIVEWYIELID

-882 HYPAGMEG
+882 QYPAGLEG

>member
-161 PKQKVAKELWDQY
+161 PKQKVAKELWEQY

-190 TESTHI
+190 TESTRT
-196 YSMDLECLPYGLQ
+196 YSMNFECLPYGLQ
-209 ERVLASNRFIRD
+209 ERVLASNEFIRN
-221 NIMVHASDKLLGE
+221 NIIVHASDKLLGE

-252 YTEITEAEES
+252 YTEITESEES
-262 NGRIYLTGPLHLK
+262 NGRIYLTGPLYLK
-275 GVKDYKE
+275 GVKEYKE

-296 FLMKNDPTKKV
+296 FLMKDPTKKV
-307 LFERNQFVLDLQPEY
+307 LFERNQFVLELQPEY
-322 ADKVV
+322 AGKVV
-327 EYALVEST
+327 EYALVESA
-335 EPNLEKKTKLDAFVI
+335 EPILAKKTKLDAF
-350 QHNVD
+350 N
-355 HSNSRIDMSMLEQ
+355 
-368 AEKATGTKFGKE
+368 KANT
-380 LTAYLLKYGYLG
+380 
-392 FEHVELYGMNSR
+392 
-404 QGLKSDLVSQT
+404 
-415 KYLHQHY
+415 
-422 PDTSSLVA
+422 
-430 IENQGEGDY
+430 
-439 YLVDSED
+439 
-446 NVYEYDTN
+446 
-454 MKQLR
+454 
-459 KTGLKL
+459 
-465 FKYILKRFKAA
+465 YIG
-476 LKDSEPHKTKTY
+476 
-488 NKESADDDFFYQE
+488 ESADDDFFYDDFFYQE
-501 SDDHSEP
+501 SDDRSEP
-508 SNPRTTLDSLADT
+508 SNPRATLDSLADT
-521 ILKSQSVTLSVAN
+521 ILKSQSVTPAVAN

-597 PTITVRMSSDIF
+597 PTITVRMSSGIF

-677 DMTKKNFNVTVKEI
+677 DMTKKNFNVTTKEI
-691 ASVCKYITGIAQN
+691 ASVCKYITDIAQN

-715 GLRTVIDAF
+715 GLRNIIDAF

-742 YLQEVFM
+742 YLQEGFM
-749 DPDAWE
+749 DSDAWE

-760 GQDQQV
+760 WQDQQV
-766 VLHETYPPP
+766 DLQETYHHPDPEV
-775 YPAVDYL
+775 AYL
-782 QEATRLKKPKQ
+782 QEANRVKKLKK
-793 LPRDLVAYIPIE
+793 LPRDLVAYITIE
-805 TDSIDGAN
+805 TESIEDAN
-813 DTMMLASFCL
+813 DKMMIASYCL
-823 GIVALVEDYIELID
+823 GKLDIVEWYIELID

-873 KKNRPYLDI
+873 KKNRPYLDVQ
-882 HYPAGMEG
+882 YPAGLEG

>member
-190 TESTHI
+190 TESATEFTHPKT
-196 YSMDLECLPYGLQ
+196 YVLEMRDLPIGLQ
-209 ERVLASNRFIRD
+209 SSLLSIQEAAKRELTR
-221 NIMVHASDKLLGE
+221 NISEEVQQMQVYGDFLEGVTKQTPE
-234 KGFAEFVSS
+234 
-243 ADLMDDDVG
+243 VG
-252 YTEITEAEES
+252 YTEITESNGQFIGQILVSAPLKLKASLKPYAEEIAKVLTETTQRLNTALGDGTKHLEFTENRFVCTLTSEYAEKLLDYSHDQSSCIVERRDLLENQSEFFYCEADATEES
-262 NGRIYLTGPLHLK
+262 N
-275 GVKDYKE
+275 
-282 EVTDLIRYTCDNLN
+282 
-296 FLMKNDPTKKV
+296 
-307 LFERNQFVLDLQPEY
+307 
-322 ADKVV
+322 
-327 EYALVEST
+327 
-335 EPNLEKKTKLDAFVI
+335 
-350 QHNVD
+350 
-355 HSNSRIDMSMLEQ
+355 
-368 AEKATGTKFGKE
+368 
-380 LTAYLLKYGYLG
+380 
-392 FEHVELYGMNSR
+392 
-404 QGLKSDLVSQT
+404 
-415 KYLHQHY
+415 
-422 PDTSSLVA
+422 
-430 IENQGEGDY
+430 
-439 YLVDSED
+439 
-446 NVYEYDTN
+446 
-454 MKQLR
+454 
-459 KTGLKL
+459 
-465 FKYILKRFKAA
+465 
-476 LKDSEPHKTKTY
+476 
-488 NKESADDDFFYQE
+488 
-501 SDDHSEP
+501 
-508 SNPRTTLDSLADT
+508 NPRATLDSLAESL
-521 ILKSQSVTLSVAN
+521 LKSQTVSPAVAN
-534 TIATVITTHL
+534 TIATVITTHF
-544 LKEWAPGYTKFNIVL
+544 LKEWAPGYTKFNIIL

-576 RDFIGRFVESRESVE
+576 RDFIARFVESRESVE

-597 PTITVRMSSDIF
+597 PTITVRMFSGIF
-609 RTMKNKSDLYTFFR
+609 RTMKNKSDLYNFFR
-623 SLIKYYADGLPRCAL
+623 SMIKYYADGLPRCAL

-742 YLQEVFM
+742 YLQEGFM

-760 GQDQQV
+760 WQDQQV
-766 VLHETYPPP
+766 DLQETYHHPDPEV
-775 YPAVDYL
+775 AYL
-782 QEATRLKKPKQ
+782 QEANRVKKLKK
-793 LPRDLVAYIPIE
+793 LPRDLVAYITIE
-805 TDSIDGAN
+805 TESIEDAN
-813 DTMMLASFCL
+813 DKMMIASYCL
-823 GIVALVEDYIELID
+823 GKLDIVEWYIELID

-882 HYPAGMEG
+882 QYPAGMEG

>member
-161 PKQKVAKELWDQY
+161 PKQKVAKELWEQY

-190 TESTHI
+190 TESTRT
-196 YSMDLECLPYGLQ
+196 YSMDLACLPYGLQ
-209 ERVLASNRFIRD
+209 ETVLATNAFIRD
-221 NIMVHASDKLLGE
+221 NITANASDKLLGE

-243 ADLMDDDVG
+243 ADLTDDDVG
-252 YTEITEAEES
+252 YTEITESEES
-262 NGRIYLTGPLHLK
+262 NGRIYLTGLLHLK

-282 EVTDLIRYTCDNLN
+282 EVTDLIRYTCDQLN
-296 FLMKNDPTKKV
+296 FLMKDPTKKV
-307 LFERNQFVLDLQPEY
+307 LFERNQFVLALQPEY
-322 ADKVV
+322 AGKVV
-327 EYALVEST
+327 EYALVEGA
-335 EPNLEKKTKLDAFVI
+335 EPILEKKTKLDAC
-350 QHNVD
+350 N
-355 HSNSRIDMSMLEQ
+355 
-368 AEKATGTKFGKE
+368 KA
-380 LTAYLLKYGYLG
+380 
-392 FEHVELYGMNSR
+392 
-404 QGLKSDLVSQT
+404 KSY
-415 KYLHQHY
+415 K
-422 PDTSSLVA
+422 
-430 IENQGEGDY
+430 GES
-439 YLVDSED
+439 V
-446 NVYEYDTN
+446 
-454 MKQLR
+454 
-459 KTGLKL
+459 
-465 FKYILKRFKAA
+465 
-476 LKDSEPHKTKTY
+476 
-488 NKESADDDFFYQE
+488 DDDFFYQE
-501 SDDHSEP
+501 SDDRSES
-508 SNPRTTLDSLADT
+508 SNPRATLDSLADT
-521 ILKSQSVTLSVAN
+521 ILKSQSVTPAVAN

-597 PTITVRMSSDIF
+597 PTITVRMSSGIF

-677 DMTKKNFNVTVKEI
+677 DMSKKNFNVTAKEI

-715 GLRTVIDAF
+715 GLRNIIDAF

-742 YLQEVFM
+742 YLQEGFM
-749 DPDAWE
+749 DSDAWE

-760 GQDQQV
+760 WQDQQV
-766 VLHETYPPP
+766 DLQETYHHPDPEV
-775 YPAVDYL
+775 AYL
-782 QEATRLKKPKQ
+782 QEANRVKKLKK
-793 LPRDLVAYIPIE
+793 LPRDLVAYITIE
-805 TDSIDGAN
+805 TESIEDAN
-813 DTMMLASFCL
+813 DKMMIASYCL
-823 GIVALVEDYIELID
+823 GKLDIVEWYIELVD

-873 KKNRPYLDI
+873 KKNRPYLDVQ
-882 HYPAGMEG
+882 YPAGLEG

>member
-59 PFYDDLRKS
+59 PFYDDLRKN

-161 PKQKVAKELWDQY
+161 PKQKVAKELWEQY

-196 YSMDLECLPYGLQ
+196 YSMDFECLPYGLQ
-209 ERVLASNRFIRD
+209 ERVLASNEFIRD
-221 NIMVHASDKLLGE
+221 NIIAHASDKLLGE

-252 YTEITEAEES
+252 YTEILESEES
-262 NGRIYLTGPLHLK
+262 NGRIYLTGPLYIK

-296 FLMKNDPTKKV
+296 FLMKDPTKKV
-307 LFERNQFVLDLQPEY
+307 LFERNQFVLELQPEY
-322 ADKVV
+322 AGKVV
-327 EYALVEST
+327 EYALVERA
-335 EPNLEKKTKLDAFVI
+335 EPILKKKTKAKI
-350 QHNVD
+350 Y
-355 HSNSRIDMSMLEQ
+355 
-368 AEKATGTKFGKE
+368 K
-380 LTAYLLKYGYLG
+380 
-392 FEHVELYGMNSR
+392 
-404 QGLKSDLVSQT
+404 
-415 KYLHQHY
+415 
-422 PDTSSLVA
+422 
-430 IENQGEGDY
+430 GES
-439 YLVDSED
+439 V
-446 NVYEYDTN
+446 
-454 MKQLR
+454 
-459 KTGLKL
+459 
-465 FKYILKRFKAA
+465 
-476 LKDSEPHKTKTY
+476 
-488 NKESADDDFFYQE
+488 DDDFFYQE

-508 SNPRTTLDSLADT
+508 SNPRATLDSLADT
-521 ILKSQSVTLSVAN
+521 ILKSQSVTPAVAN
-534 TIATVITTHL
+534 TIATVIATHL

-567 LELKIPTMT
+567 LELKIPTVT
-576 RDFIGRFVESRESVE
+576 RDFIGRFVESRESIE

-597 PTITVRMSSDIF
+597 PTITVRMSSGIF

-677 DMTKKNFNVTVKEI
+677 DMTKKNFNITTKEI
-691 ASVCKYITGIAQN
+691 ASVCKYITDIAQN

-735 AIRAAFT
+735 AIRSAFA
-742 YLQEVFM
+742 YMENGFI
-749 DPDAWE
+749 DSDAWE

-760 GQDQQV
+760 WQDQQV
-766 VLHETYPPP
+766 DLQETYHHPDPEV
-775 YPAVDYL
+775 AYL
-782 QEATRLKKPKQ
+782 QEANRVKKLKK
-793 LPRDLVAYIPIE
+793 LPRDLVAYITIE
-805 TDSIDGAN
+805 TESIEDAN
-813 DTMMLASFCL
+813 DKMMIASYCL
-823 GIVALVEDYIELID
+823 GKLDIVEWYIELID

-873 KKNRPYLDI
+873 KKNRPYLDVQ
-882 HYPAGMEG
+882 YPAGMEG

>member
-161 PKQKVAKELWDQY
+161 PKQKVAKELWEQY

-190 TESTHI
+190 TESAHI
-196 YSMDLECLPYGLQ
+196 YSMDFECLPYGLQ
-209 ERVLASNRFIRD
+209 GRVLASNAFIRD
-221 NIMVHASDKLLGE
+221 NIIENASDKLLGE

-243 ADLMDDDVG
+243 ADLLDNDVG
-252 YTEITEAEES
+252 YTEITESEEAT
-262 NGRIYLTGPLHLK
+262 GRIYLTGPLYLK
-275 GVKDYKE
+275 GVKEYKE

-296 FLMKNDPTKKV
+296 FLMKDPTKKV
-307 LFERNQFVLDLQPEY
+307 LFERNQFVLELQPGY
-322 ADKVV
+322 AGKVV
-327 EYALVEST
+327 EYALLESA
-335 EPNLEKKTKLDAFVI
+335 EPNLEKKTKLDAF
-350 QHNVD
+350 N
-355 HSNSRIDMSMLEQ
+355 
-368 AEKATGTKFGKE
+368 
-380 LTAYLLKYGYLG
+380 
-392 FEHVELYGMNSR
+392 
-404 QGLKSDLVSQT
+404 
-415 KYLHQHY
+415 
-422 PDTSSLVA
+422 
-430 IENQGEGDY
+430 
-439 YLVDSED
+439 
-446 NVYEYDTN
+446 
-454 MKQLR
+454 
-459 KTGLKL
+459 
-465 FKYILKRFKAA
+465 
-476 LKDSEPHKTKTY
+476 KTKTY
-488 NKESADDDFFYQE
+488 KKESVYDDFFYQE

-508 SNPRTTLDSLADT
+508 SNPRATLDSLADT
-521 ILKSQSVTLSVAN
+521 ILKSQSVTPAVAN

-597 PTITVRMSSDIF
+597 PTITVRMSSGIF

-677 DMTKKNFNVTVKEI
+677 DMSKKNFNVTGKEI
-691 ASVCKYITGIAQN
+691 ASVCKYITDIAQN

-735 AIRAAFT
+735 AIRAAYT
-742 YLQEVFM
+742 YLQEGFI
-749 DPDAWE
+749 DSDAWE

-760 GQDQQV
+760 WQDQQV
-766 VLHETYPPP
+766 DLQETYHHPDPEV
-775 YPAVDYL
+775 AYL
-782 QEATRLKKPKQ
+782 QEANRVKKLKK
-793 LPRDLVAYIPIE
+793 LPRDLVAYITIE
-805 TDSIDGAN
+805 TESIEDAN
-813 DTMMLASFCL
+813 DKMMIASYCL
-823 GIVALVEDYIELID
+823 GKLDIVEWYIELID

-873 KKNRPYLDI
+873 KKNRPYLDVQ
-882 HYPAGMEG
+882 YPAGMEG

>member
-59 PFYDDLRKS
+59 PFYDDLRKN

-161 PKQKVAKELWDQY
+161 PKQKVAKELWEQY

-209 ERVLASNRFIRD
+209 ETVLASNAFIRD
-221 NIMVHASDKLLGE
+221 NITANASDKLLGE

-262 NGRIYLTGPLHLK
+262 NGRIYLTGPLYLK

-307 LFERNQFVLDLQPEY
+307 LFERNQFVLELQPEY
-322 ADKVV
+322 AGKVV

-335 EPNLEKKTKLDAFVI
+335 EPNLEKKTKLDPSI
-350 QHNVD
+350 
-355 HSNSRIDMSMLEQ
+355 
-368 AEKATGTKFGKE
+368 
-380 LTAYLLKYGYLG
+380 
-392 FEHVELYGMNSR
+392 
-404 QGLKSDLVSQT
+404 
-415 KYLHQHY
+415 
-422 PDTSSLVA
+422 
-430 IENQGEGDY
+430 
-439 YLVDSED
+439 
-446 NVYEYDTN
+446 
-454 MKQLR
+454 LR
-459 KTGLKL
+459 KANT
-465 FKYILKRFKAA
+465 YIG
-476 LKDSEPHKTKTY
+476 
-488 NKESADDDFFYQE
+488 ESADDDFFYQE
-501 SDDHSEP
+501 SDDRSEP
-508 SNPRTTLDSLADT
+508 SNARATLDSLADT
-521 ILKSQSVTLSVAN
+521 ILKSQSVTPAVAN

-597 PTITVRMSSDIF
+597 PTITVRMSSSIF

-677 DMTKKNFNVTVKEI
+677 DMRKKNFNVTAKEI
-691 ASVCKYITGIAQN
+691 ASVCKYITDIAQN

-715 GLRTVIDAF
+715 GLRKVIDAF

-735 AIRAAFT
+735 AIRAAYT
-742 YLQEVFM
+742 YLQEGFM
-749 DPDAWE
+749 DSDAWE

-760 GQDQQV
+760 WQDQQV
-766 VLHETYPPP
+766 DLQETYHHPDPEV
-775 YPAVDYL
+775 AYL
-782 QEATRLKKPKQ
+782 QEANRVKKLKK
-793 LPRDLVAYIPIE
+793 LPRDLVAYITIE
-805 TDSIDGAN
+805 TESIEDAN
-813 DTMMLASFCL
+813 DKMMIASYCL
-823 GIVALVEDYIELID
+823 GKLDIVEWYIELID

-882 HYPAGMEG
+882 QYPAGMEG

>member
-59 PFYDDLRKS
+59 PFYDDLRKN

-161 PKQKVAKELWDQY
+161 PKQKVAKELWEQY

-190 TESTHI
+190 TESTRT

-209 ERVLASNRFIRD
+209 ERVLASNAFIRD
-221 NIMVHASDKLLGE
+221 NITANASDKLLGE

-243 ADLMDDDVG
+243 ADLTDDDVG
-252 YTEITEAEES
+252 YTEITESENS
-262 NGRIYLTGPLHLK
+262 VGRIYLTGPLYLK

-282 EVTDLIRYTCDNLN
+282 EVTDLIQYTCDNLN
-296 FLMKNDPTKKV
+296 FLMKDPTKKV
-307 LFERNQFVLDLQPEY
+307 IFERNQFALELQPEY
-322 ADKVV
+322 AGKVV
-327 EYALVEST
+327 EYALVEGA
-335 EPNLEKKTKLDAFVI
+335 EPILEKKTKIDAF
-350 QHNVD
+350 N
-355 HSNSRIDMSMLEQ
+355 
-368 AEKATGTKFGKE
+368 KANT
-380 LTAYLLKYGYLG
+380 
-392 FEHVELYGMNSR
+392 
-404 QGLKSDLVSQT
+404 
-415 KYLHQHY
+415 
-422 PDTSSLVA
+422 
-430 IENQGEGDY
+430 
-439 YLVDSED
+439 
-446 NVYEYDTN
+446 
-454 MKQLR
+454 
-459 KTGLKL
+459 
-465 FKYILKRFKAA
+465 YIG
-476 LKDSEPHKTKTY
+476 
-488 NKESADDDFFYQE
+488 ESADDDFFYDDFFYQE
-501 SDDHSEP
+501 SDDRSEP
-508 SNPRTTLDSLADT
+508 SNPRATLDSLADT
-521 ILKSQSVTLSVAN
+521 ILKSQSVTPAVAN
-534 TIATVITTHL
+534 TIATVITSHL

-559 SKANTGNT
+559 SKANTGDT

-597 PTITVRMSSDIF
+597 PTITVRMSSSIF

-677 DMTKKNFNVTVKEI
+677 DMTKKNFNITTKEI

-715 GLRTVIDAF
+715 GLRKVIDAF

-735 AIRAAFT
+735 AIRAAYT
-742 YLQEVFM
+742 YLQEGFI
-749 DPDAWE
+749 DSDAWE

-760 GQDQQV
+760 WQDQQV
-766 VLHETYPPP
+766 DLQETYHHPDPEV
-775 YPAVDYL
+775 AYL
-782 QEATRLKKPKQ
+782 QEANRVKKLKK
-793 LPRDLVAYIPIE
+793 LPRDLVAYIIIE
-805 TDSIDGAN
+805 TESIEDAN
-813 DTMMLASFCL
+813 DKMMIASYCL
-823 GIVALVEDYIELID
+823 GKLDIVEWYIELID

-882 HYPAGMEG
+882 QYPAGMEG

>member
-161 PKQKVAKELWDQY
+161 PKQKVAKELWEQY

-190 TESTHI
+190 TESATEFTHPKT
-196 YSMDLECLPYGLQ
+196 YVLEMGDLPIGLQ
-209 ERVLASNRFIRD
+209 SG
-221 NIMVHASDKLLGE
+221 LLSIQE
-234 KGFAEFVSS
+234 AAKRELCRRISEEVQQ
-243 ADLMDDDVG
+243 MQVYDDFLEGVTKETSELG
-252 YTEITEAEES
+252 YTEITESNGQFTGQILASAPLKLKASLKPYAEE
-262 NGRIYLTGPLHLK
+262 IA
-275 GVKDYKE
+275 
-282 EVTDLIRYTCDNLN
+282 
-296 FLMKNDPTKKV
+296 KV
-307 LFERNQFVLDLQPEY
+307 LTETTQRLNSALGDATKVLEFTDNQFVCTLTSEY
-322 ADKVV
+322 AEKLLDYSHDQSSCVV
-327 EYALVEST
+327 ERRDLLEDPSEFVYCEADATEES
-335 EPNLEKKTKLDAFVI
+335 
-350 QHNVD
+350 
-355 HSNSRIDMSMLEQ
+355 
-368 AEKATGTKFGKE
+368 
-380 LTAYLLKYGYLG
+380 
-392 FEHVELYGMNSR
+392 
-404 QGLKSDLVSQT
+404 
-415 KYLHQHY
+415 
-422 PDTSSLVA
+422 
-430 IENQGEGDY
+430 
-439 YLVDSED
+439 
-446 NVYEYDTN
+446 
-454 MKQLR
+454 
-459 KTGLKL
+459 
-465 FKYILKRFKAA
+465 
-476 LKDSEPHKTKTY
+476 
-488 NKESADDDFFYQE
+488 
-501 SDDHSEP
+501 
-508 SNPRTTLDSLADT
+508 SNPRATLDSLADT
-521 ILKSQSVTLSVAN
+521 ILKSQTVTPAVAN

-597 PTITVRMSSDIF
+597 PTITVRMSPGIF

-623 SLIKYYADGLPRCAL
+623 SLIKYYAEGLPRCAL
-638 RLQSAIGTLHRKQKF
+638 HLQSAIGTLHRKQKF

-677 DMTKKNFNVTVKEI
+677 DMTKKNFNVTAKEI
-691 ASVCKYITGIAQN
+691 ASVYKYITSIAQSY
-704 HSSDDKNSILD
+704 SSDDKNSILD
-715 GLRTVIDAF
+715 GLRKVIDAF

-735 AIRAAFT
+735 AIRAAVT
-742 YLQEVFM
+742 YLQEGFI
-749 DPDAWE
+749 DSDAWE

-760 GQDQQV
+760 WQDQQV
-766 VLHETYPPP
+766 DLQETYHHPDPEV
-775 YPAVDYL
+775 AYL
-782 QEATRLKKPKQ
+782 QEANRVKKLKK
-793 LPRDLVAYIPIE
+793 LPRDLVAYITIE
-805 TDSIDGAN
+805 TESIEDAN
-813 DTMMLASFCL
+813 DKMMIASYCL
-823 GIVALVEDYIELID
+823 GKLDIVEWYIELID

-863 KNIMATKIPD
+863 KNIMSTKIPD
-873 KKNRPYLDI
+873 KKNRPYLDVQ
-882 HYPAGMEG
+882 YPAGMEG

>member
-59 PFYDDLRKS
+59 PFYDDLRKN

-161 PKQKVAKELWDQY
+161 PKQKVAKELWEQY

-190 TESTHI
+190 TESATEFTHPKT
-196 YSMDLECLPYGLQ
+196 YVLEMRDFPIGVQSGLLSIQEAAKRELFRSISEEVQQMQAYGDFLEGVTKQ
-209 ERVLASNRFIRD
+209 TSE
-221 NIMVHASDKLLGE
+221 
-234 KGFAEFVSS
+234 
-243 ADLMDDDVG
+243 VG
-252 YTEITEAEES
+252 YTEITESNGQFTGRILVSAPVKLKASLKPYAEE
-262 NGRIYLTGPLHLK
+262 IT
-275 GVKDYKE
+275 
-282 EVTDLIRYTCDNLN
+282 
-296 FLMKNDPTKKV
+296 KV
-307 LFERNQFVLDLQPEY
+307 LTETTQRVNAALGDATKVLEFTDNQFMCTLTSEY
-322 ADKVV
+322 A
-327 EYALVEST
+327 
-335 EPNLEKKTKLDAFVI
+335 EKLLDYSHD
-350 QHNVD
+350 Q
-355 HSNSRIDMSMLEQ
+355 SSRIVERRDLLEDPSEFVYCE
-368 AEKATGTKFGKE
+368 AEDTE
-380 LTAYLLKYGYLG
+380 
-392 FEHVELYGMNSR
+392 
-404 QGLKSDLVSQT
+404 KS
-415 KYLHQHY
+415 
-422 PDTSSLVA
+422 
-430 IENQGEGDY
+430 
-439 YLVDSED
+439 
-446 NVYEYDTN
+446 
-454 MKQLR
+454 
-459 KTGLKL
+459 
-465 FKYILKRFKAA
+465 
-476 LKDSEPHKTKTY
+476 
-488 NKESADDDFFYQE
+488 
-501 SDDHSEP
+501 
-508 SNPRTTLDSLADT
+508 SNPRATLDSLADT
-521 ILKSQSVTLSVAN
+521 ILKSQSVTPAVAN

-597 PTITVRMSSDIF
+597 PTITVRMSSGIF

-623 SLIKYYADGLPRCAL
+623 SLIKYYAEGLPRCAL

-677 DMTKKNFNVTVKEI
+677 DMSKKNFNITSKEI
-691 ASVCKYITGIAQN
+691 ASVCKYITGITQN

-715 GLRTVIDAF
+715 GLRKVIDAF

-735 AIRAAFT
+735 AIRAAYT
-742 YLQEVFM
+742 YLQEGFM
-749 DPDAWE
+749 DSDAWE

-760 GQDQQV
+760 WQDQQV
-766 VLHETYPPP
+766 DLQETYHHPDPEV
-775 YPAVDYL
+775 AYL
-782 QEATRLKKPKQ
+782 QEANRVKKLKK
-793 LPRDLVAYIPIE
+793 LPRDLVAYITIE
-805 TDSIDGAN
+805 TESIEDAN
-813 DTMMLASFCL
+813 DKMMIASYCL
-823 GIVALVEDYIELID
+823 GKLDIVEWYIELID

-873 KKNRPYLDI
+873 KKNRPYLDVQ
-882 HYPAGMEG
+882 YPAGLEG

>member
-161 PKQKVAKELWDQY
+161 PKQKVAKELWEQY

-190 TESTHI
+190 TESTRT
-196 YSMDLECLPYGLQ
+196 YSMNFECLPYGLQ
-209 ERVLASNRFIRD
+209 ERVLASNEFIRN
-221 NIMVHASDKLLGE
+221 NIIVHASDKLLGE

-252 YTEITEAEES
+252 YTEITESEES
-262 NGRIYLTGPLHLK
+262 NGRIYLTGPLYLK
-275 GVKDYKE
+275 GVKEYKE

-296 FLMKNDPTKKV
+296 FLMKDPTKKV
-307 LFERNQFVLDLQPEY
+307 LFERNQFVLELQPEY
-322 ADKVV
+322 AGKVV
-327 EYALVEST
+327 EYALVESA
-335 EPNLEKKTKLDAFVI
+335 EPILAKKTKLDAF
-350 QHNVD
+350 N
-355 HSNSRIDMSMLEQ
+355 
-368 AEKATGTKFGKE
+368 KANT
-380 LTAYLLKYGYLG
+380 
-392 FEHVELYGMNSR
+392 
-404 QGLKSDLVSQT
+404 
-415 KYLHQHY
+415 
-422 PDTSSLVA
+422 
-430 IENQGEGDY
+430 
-439 YLVDSED
+439 
-446 NVYEYDTN
+446 
-454 MKQLR
+454 
-459 KTGLKL
+459 
-465 FKYILKRFKAA
+465 YIG
-476 LKDSEPHKTKTY
+476 
-488 NKESADDDFFYQE
+488 ESADDDFFYDDFFYQE
-501 SDDHSEP
+501 SDDRSEP
-508 SNPRTTLDSLADT
+508 SNPRATLDSLADT
-521 ILKSQSVTLSVAN
+521 ILKSQSVTPAVAN

-597 PTITVRMSSDIF
+597 PTITVRMSSGIF

-677 DMTKKNFNVTVKEI
+677 DMTKKNFNVTTKEI
-691 ASVCKYITGIAQN
+691 ASVCKYITDIAQN

-715 GLRTVIDAF
+715 GLRNIIDAF

-742 YLQEVFM
+742 YLQEGFM
-749 DPDAWE
+749 DSDAWE

-760 GQDQQV
+760 WQDQQV
-766 VLHETYPPP
+766 DLQETYHHPDPEV
-775 YPAVDYL
+775 AYL
-782 QEATRLKKPKQ
+782 QEANRVKKLKK
-793 LPRDLVAYIPIE
+793 LPRDLVAYITIE
-805 TDSIDGAN
+805 TESIEDAN
-813 DTMMLASFCL
+813 DKIMIASYCL
-823 GIVALVEDYIELID
+823 GKLDIVEWYIELID

-873 KKNRPYLDI
+873 KKNRPYLDVQ
-882 HYPAGMEG
+882 YPAGLEG

>member
-59 PFYDDLRKS
+59 PFYDDLRKN

-161 PKQKVAKELWDQY
+161 PKQKVAKELWEQY

-190 TESTHI
+190 TESATEFTHPKT
-196 YSMDLECLPYGLQ
+196 YVLEMRDFPIGVQSGLLSIQEAAKRELFRSISEEVQQMQAYGDFLEGVTKQ
-209 ERVLASNRFIRD
+209 TSE
-221 NIMVHASDKLLGE
+221 
-234 KGFAEFVSS
+234 
-243 ADLMDDDVG
+243 VG
-252 YTEITEAEES
+252 YTEITESNGQFTGRILVSAPVKLKASLKPYAEE
-262 NGRIYLTGPLHLK
+262 IT
-275 GVKDYKE
+275 
-282 EVTDLIRYTCDNLN
+282 
-296 FLMKNDPTKKV
+296 KV
-307 LFERNQFVLDLQPEY
+307 LTETTQRVNAALGDATKVLEFTDNQFMCTLTSEY
-322 ADKVV
+322 A
-327 EYALVEST
+327 
-335 EPNLEKKTKLDAFVI
+335 EKLLDYSHD
-350 QHNVD
+350 Q
-355 HSNSRIDMSMLEQ
+355 SSRIVERRDLLEDPSEFVYCE
-368 AEKATGTKFGKE
+368 AEDTE
-380 LTAYLLKYGYLG
+380 
-392 FEHVELYGMNSR
+392 
-404 QGLKSDLVSQT
+404 KS
-415 KYLHQHY
+415 
-422 PDTSSLVA
+422 
-430 IENQGEGDY
+430 
-439 YLVDSED
+439 
-446 NVYEYDTN
+446 
-454 MKQLR
+454 
-459 KTGLKL
+459 
-465 FKYILKRFKAA
+465 
-476 LKDSEPHKTKTY
+476 
-488 NKESADDDFFYQE
+488 
-501 SDDHSEP
+501 
-508 SNPRTTLDSLADT
+508 SNPRATLDSLADT
-521 ILKSQSVTLSVAN
+521 ILKSQSVTPAVAN

-597 PTITVRMSSDIF
+597 PTITVRMSSGIF

-623 SLIKYYADGLPRCAL
+623 SLIKYYAEGLPRCAL

-677 DMTKKNFNVTVKEI
+677 DMSKKNFNITSKEI
-691 ASVCKYITGIAQN
+691 ASVCKYITGITQN

-715 GLRTVIDAF
+715 GLRKVIDAF
-724 NECTEFDENLK
+724 NECTEIDENLK
-735 AIRAAFT
+735 AIRAAYT
-742 YLQEVFM
+742 YLQEGFM
-749 DPDAWE
+749 DSDAWE

-760 GQDQQV
+760 WQDQQV
-766 VLHETYPPP
+766 DLQETYHHPDPEV
-775 YPAVDYL
+775 AYL
-782 QEATRLKKPKQ
+782 QEANRVKKLKK
-793 LPRDLVAYIPIE
+793 LPRDLVAYITIE
-805 TDSIDGAN
+805 TESIEDAN
-813 DTMMLASFCL
+813 DKMMIASYCL
-823 GIVALVEDYIELID
+823 GKLDIVEWYIELID

-873 KKNRPYLDI
+873 KKNRPYLDVQ
-882 HYPAGMEG
+882 YPAGLEG

>member
-36 WLQSDLMEIHK
+36 WLQSDLMKIHK

-59 PFYDDLRKS
+59 PFYDDLRKN

-161 PKQKVAKELWDQY
+161 PKQKVAKELWEQY

-196 YSMDLECLPYGLQ
+196 YSMELECLPYGLQ
-209 ERVLASNRFIRD
+209 ERVLASNEYIRD
-221 NIMVHASDKLLGE
+221 NIIENASDKLLGE

-243 ADLMDDDVG
+243 ADLTDDDVG
-252 YTEITEAEES
+252 YTEITESEES
-262 NGRIYLTGPLHLK
+262 NGRIYLTGPLYLK
-275 GVKDYKE
+275 GVKEYKE

-296 FLMKNDPTKKV
+296 FLMKDPTKKV
-307 LFERNQFVLDLQPEY
+307 LFERNQFVLELQPDY
-322 ADKVV
+322 AGKVV
-327 EYALVEST
+327 EYALVERA
-335 EPNLEKKTKLDAFVI
+335 EPILKKKTKAKI
-350 QHNVD
+350 Y
-355 HSNSRIDMSMLEQ
+355 
-368 AEKATGTKFGKE
+368 K
-380 LTAYLLKYGYLG
+380 
-392 FEHVELYGMNSR
+392 
-404 QGLKSDLVSQT
+404 
-415 KYLHQHY
+415 
-422 PDTSSLVA
+422 
-430 IENQGEGDY
+430 GES
-439 YLVDSED
+439 V
-446 NVYEYDTN
+446 
-454 MKQLR
+454 
-459 KTGLKL
+459 
-465 FKYILKRFKAA
+465 
-476 LKDSEPHKTKTY
+476 
-488 NKESADDDFFYQE
+488 DDDFFYQE

-508 SNPRTTLDSLADT
+508 SNPRATLDSLADT
-521 ILKSQSVTLSVAN
+521 ILKSQSVTPAVAN

-597 PTITVRMSSDIF
+597 PTITVRMSSGIF

-677 DMTKKNFNVTVKEI
+677 DMGKKNFNVTGKEI
-691 ASVCKYITGIAQN
+691 SSVCKYITGIAQN

-715 GLRTVIDAF
+715 GLRNVIDAF

-735 AIRAAFT
+735 SIRAAFT
-742 YLQEVFM
+742 YLQEGVI
-749 DPDAWE
+749 DSDAWE

-760 GQDQQV
+760 WQDQQV
-766 VLHETYPPP
+766 DLQETYHHPDPEV
-775 YPAVDYL
+775 AYL
-782 QEATRLKKPKQ
+782 QEANRVKKLKK
-793 LPRDLVAYIPIE
+793 LPRDLVAYITIE
-805 TDSIDGAN
+805 TESIEDAN
-813 DTMMLASFCL
+813 DKMMIASYCL
-823 GIVALVEDYIELID
+823 GKLDIVEWYIELID